1 MVFSLILQAGVGFSS
16 FDITRF
22 VLGCVRKTSQH
33 FSHKRTEQTTLG
45 PRKAEVGG
53 LQREFCR
60 ANEQEKYLRINPRG
74 FPTAPSLLMMMD
86 KKLHPVVKPN
96 PIVFFCG
103 GQFFINGSKGGFYY
117 TVFFMGRFCQKKR
130 TAGFCFSNSD
140 AVWCIKEGNPFD
152 DWSWRYEHQEKNE
165 RTYPA

>member
-1 MVFSLILQAGVGFSS
+1 MEIRGKSSTSSTAKDLYHICVFLVVLVVFSLILQAGVGFSS

-22 VLGCVRKTSQH
+22 FLGCVRKTSQH

-45 PRKAEVGG
+45 PRLLEPRKAEVRG

-96 PIVFFCG
+96 PIFFFCG
-103 GQFFINGSKGGFYY
+103 GQFL
-117 TVFFMGRFCQKKR
+117 
-130 TAGFCFSNSD
+130 
-140 AVWCIKEGNPFD
+140 
-152 DWSWRYEHQEKNE
+152 
-165 RTYPA
+165 